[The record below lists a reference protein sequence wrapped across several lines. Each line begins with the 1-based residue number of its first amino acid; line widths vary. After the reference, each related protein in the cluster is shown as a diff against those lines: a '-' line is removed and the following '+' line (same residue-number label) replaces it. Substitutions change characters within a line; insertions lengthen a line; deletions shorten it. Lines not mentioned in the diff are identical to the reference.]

1 MENKDIRKLVSIKKI
16 DKLKEI
22 EGADLIELAIIGGWQ
37 AVVMKGQFEPNEEVI
52 YFEIDSFLPDTVEQF
67 KFLTDKSSKE
77 VISPA
82 GTPVKGHVLKTIRLR
97 GELSQGLVQ
106 KINIFEGL
114 SDLLEKS
121 ENKTETAA
129 QYFKD
134 LGVFKYEKPL
144 PLDGDI
150 IGQYPSFTI
159 KTDSERV
166 QNLSD
171 EILQN
176 ISKNLTWK
184 GTEKIDGTSS
194 TWWKDEEGKIH
205 VASRNYE
212 IQIKPNSVY
221 SKIIVDYGLDTILKP
236 GDILKCE
243 IAGEGIQ
250 GNPLKIQGK
259 KLFIFDWESEN
270 EFPKELEEY
279 KAPVYNFEFPKTV
292 EEALEQV
299 NGLKSL
305 VNPNVQAEGIVWWN
319 EEGKPFKELDY
330 RPNFKAIN
338 NKFLLKN
345 G

>member
-16 DKLKEI
+16 DTLKPI
-22 EGADLIELAIIGGWQ
+22 EGADKIELAIIGGWQ
-37 AVVMKGQFEPNEEVI
+37 AVVIKGQFEPNEEII

-67 KFLTDKSSKE
+67 KFLTDKNSKE
-77 VISPA
+77 VISPI
-82 GTPVKGHVLKTIRLR
+82 GTSVRGHILKTIRLR

-106 KINIFEGL
+106 KIDIFEGL

-121 ENKTETAA
+121 DNKTETAA
-129 QYFKD
+129 QYFTD

-171 EILQN
+171 ETLQML
-176 ISKNLTWK
+176 SEHLTWK

-212 IQIKPNSVY
+212 INIKPNSVY
-221 SKIIVDYGLDTILKP
+221 SKIITDYKLDAILKP
-236 GDILKCE
+236 GDILKGE

-250 GNPLKIQGK
+250 SNPLKIQGK

-270 EFPKELEEY
+270 EFPKELEDY
-279 KAPVYNFEFPKTV
+279 KAPVYDFEFPKTV
-292 EEALEQV
+292 EEALKQV
-299 NGLKSL
+299 NGLTSL

-338 NKFLLKN
+338 NAFLLKH

>member
-1 MENKDIRKLVSIKKI
+1 MDNKDIRKLVSIKKI
-16 DKLKEI
+16 DTLKPI
-22 EGADLIELAIIGGWQ
+22 EGADKIELAIIGGWQ
-37 AVVMKGQFEPNEEVI
+37 AVVIKGQFEPNEEII
-52 YFEIDSFLPDTVEQF
+52 YFEIDSFLPDTIEQF
-67 KFLTDKSSKE
+67 KFLTDKNSKE
-77 VISPA
+77 VVSPV
-82 GTPVKGHVLKTIRLR
+82 GTSVKGHILKTIRLR

-106 KINIFEGL
+106 KIDIFEGL
-114 SDLLEKS
+114 SDLLAKS
-121 ENKTETAA
+121 DNKTETAA

-171 EILQN
+171 ETLQML
-176 ISKNLTWK
+176 SEQLTWK

-194 TWWKDEEGKIH
+194 TWWKDDEGKIH

-212 IQIKPNSVY
+212 INIKPNSVY
-221 SKIIVDYGLDTILKP
+221 SKIITDYKLDAILKP
-236 GDILKCE
+236 GDILKGE

-250 GNPLKIQGK
+250 ANPLKIQGK

-270 EFPKELEEY
+270 EFPKELEDY
-279 KAPVYNFEFPKTV
+279 KAPVYDFEFPNTV
-292 EEALEQV
+292 EEALKQV

-338 NKFLLKN
+338 NTFLLKH